1 MGFFDIFK
9 IKDFKKQIELLNN
22 KVTTLESENKSLK
35 DINYDLD
42 QLKYKDLKLEIK
54 NLIIEKENLTQSLNL
69 EKDEKEKIIN
79 NLNSTISQ
87 LDKNI
92 IELRNNI
99 VELEELEVYQSFGL
113 YKPKYSFENSSI
125 YKSHL
130 EQIRSKQKE
139 LIKQKRAT
147 NHSLNWTIENN
158 NKKGKEFILDTIKLS
173 LKAFNNECDNI
184 ISKVKFNNIERSE
197 QRINK
202 VYNEINSLTDM
213 QNVSITNQ
221 YLSLKIE
228 ELYLKYEYECKLQS
242 EKEEQQE
249 IKERMKEEA
258 LAAKEIEKAKEKII
272 KEEKHFE
279 QAIQTIHTK
288 LDKAKDDDKEKL
300 LMKLKELEEALEVA
314 KKNKEDI
321 INREQNTRAGYVY
334 VISNIGSF
342 GEDVY
347 KIGMTRRLEPLDRV
361 RELSNASVPFNFDVH
376 AMIFSDDAPNL
387 ENVLHKEFEK
397 YSVNKVNLRKEF
409 FKVPLSEIE
418 SLVKE
423 KHNAIIEFTKLASAD
438 DYRETLAIEK
448 SKNDKLVQSA

>member
-54 NLIIEKENLTQSLNL
+54 NLIIEKENLMQSLNL

-92 IELRNNI
+92 IELRKNI

-113 YKPKYSFENSSI
+113 YKPKYNFENSLI

-213 QNVSITNQ
+213 QHVSITNQ

-448 SKNDKLVQSA
+448 SENDKLVQSA